1 MKLHSKRLLAIAKAI
16 AQYKQGTILAD
27 IGTDHAY
34 LPCFLYDQGVIEK
47 AYACDVAEGPLA
59 SSKQTI
65 IANHMEGKIIPLL
78 GNGLDP
84 IVNED
89 VDMISICGMGGMLMI
104 EILDAHNEMHNHRF
118 FLQANNGLAE
128 LRAYLAGHHFC
139 IIDEDLVEDA
149 HHIYEYM
156 VVEKGEMVLDEDDL
170 LFGSINRQKKTEL
183 FRKKWQFELNVQ
195 KKIMASL
202 PEGHP
207 KRINV
212 TQMIEKIEKV
222 LA

>member
-16 AQYKQGTILAD
+16 AQHKQGTILAD

-89 VDMISICGMGGMLMI
+89 VGMISICGMGGMLMI
-104 EILDAHNEMHNHRF
+104 EILDAHNEMHDHRF

-156 VVEKGEMVLDEDDL
+156 VVEKGEMVLVEDDL
-170 LFGSINRQKKTEL
+170 LFGPINRQKKTEL

-195 KKIMASL
+195 KKIIASL

>member
-1 MKLHSKRLLAIAKAI
+1 
-16 AQYKQGTILAD
+16 
-27 IGTDHAY
+27 
-34 LPCFLYDQGVIEK
+34 
-47 AYACDVAEGPLA
+47 

-104 EILDAHNEMHNHRF
+104 EILDAHNEMHDHRF

-156 VVEKGEMVLDEDDL
+156 VVEKGEMALDEDDL
-170 LFGSINRQKKTEL
+170 LFGPINRQKKTEL

-195 KKIMASL
+195 KKIIASL

>member
-104 EILDAHNEMHNHRF
+104 EILDVHNEMHDHRF

-170 LFGSINRQKKTEL
+170 LFGPINRQKKTEL

-195 KKIMASL
+195 KKIMDSL

-207 KRINV
+207 KHTKV
-212 TQMIEKIEKV
+212 HKMIEKIKKV

>member
-16 AQYKQGTILAD
+16 AQHKQGTILAD

-47 AYACDVAEGPLA
+47 AYACDVTEGPLA

-89 VDMISICGMGGMLMI
+89 VGMISICGMGGMLMI
-104 EILDAHNEMHNHRF
+104 EILDAHNEMHDHRF

-195 KKIMASL
+195 KKIIASL

>member
-16 AQYKQGTILAD
+16 AQHKQGTILAD

-195 KKIMASL
+195 KKIIASL

>member
-16 AQYKQGTILAD
+16 AQHKQGTILAD

-47 AYACDVAEGPLA
+47 AYACDVTEGPLA

-104 EILDAHNEMHNHRF
+104 EILDAHNEMHDHRF

-156 VVEKGEMVLDEDDL
+156 VVEKGELVLDEDDL
-170 LFGSINRQKKTEL
+170 LFGPINRQKKTEL

-195 KKIMASL
+195 KKIIASL

>member
-1 MKLHSKRLLAIAKAI
+1 
-16 AQYKQGTILAD
+16 
-27 IGTDHAY
+27 
-34 LPCFLYDQGVIEK
+34 
-47 AYACDVAEGPLA
+47 
-59 SSKQTI
+59 
-65 IANHMEGKIIPLL
+65 
-78 GNGLDP
+78 
-84 IVNED
+84 
-89 VDMISICGMGGMLMI
+89 
-104 EILDAHNEMHNHRF
+104 MHNHRF

-170 LFGSINRQKKTEL
+170 LFGPINRQKKTEL

-207 KRINV
+207 KHTNV
-212 TQMIEKIEKV
+212 
-222 LA
+222 L

>member
-16 AQYKQGTILAD
+16 AQHKQGTILAD

-104 EILDAHNEMHNHRF
+104 EILDAHNEMH
-118 FLQANNGLAE
+118 
-128 LRAYLAGHHFC
+128 
-139 IIDEDLVEDA
+139 
-149 HHIYEYM
+149 
-156 VVEKGEMVLDEDDL
+156 
-170 LFGSINRQKKTEL
+170 
-183 FRKKWQFELNVQ
+183 
-195 KKIMASL
+195 
-202 PEGHP
+202 
-207 KRINV
+207 
-212 TQMIEKIEKV
+212 
-222 LA
+222 

>member
-104 EILDAHNEMHNHRF
+104 EILDAHNEMHDHRF

-195 KKIMASL
+195 KKIIASL

>member
-16 AQYKQGTILAD
+16 AQHKQGTILAD

-104 EILDAHNEMHNHRF
+104 EILDAHNEMHDHRF

-183 FRKKWQFELNVQ
+183 LRKKWQFELNVQ
-195 KKIMASL
+195 KKIIASL

>member
-16 AQYKQGTILAD
+16 AQHKQGTILAD

-104 EILDAHNEMHNHRF
+104 EILDAHNEMHDHRF

-195 KKIMASL
+195 KKIIASL

>member
-16 AQYKQGTILAD
+16 AQHKQGTILAD

-104 EILDAHNEMHNHRF
+104 EILDAHNEMHDHRF

-170 LFGSINRQKKTEL
+170 LFGPINRQKKTEL

-207 KRINV
+207 KA
-212 TQMIEKIEKV
+212 

>member
-16 AQYKQGTILAD
+16 AQHKQGTILAD

-139 IIDEDLVEDA
+139 IIDEIDEDLVEDA

-170 LFGSINRQKKTEL
+170 LFGPINRQKKTEL

-207 KRINV
+207 KHTNV
-212 TQMIEKIEKV
+212 LKMIEND
-222 LA
+222 

>member
-104 EILDAHNEMHNHRF
+104 EILDAHNEMHDHRF

-156 VVEKGEMVLDEDDL
+156 VVEKGEMALDEDDL
-170 LFGSINRQKKTEL
+170 LFGPINRQKKTEL

-195 KKIMASL
+195 KKIIASL

>member
-16 AQYKQGTILAD
+16 AQHKQGTILAD

-47 AYACDVAEGPLA
+47 AYACDVTEGPLA

-104 EILDAHNEMHNHRF
+104 EILDAHNEMHDHRF

-170 LFGSINRQKKTEL
+170 LFGPINRQKKTEL

-195 KKIMASL
+195 KKIIASL

>member
-16 AQYKQGTILAD
+16 AQHKQGTILAD

-104 EILDAHNEMHNHRF
+104 EILDAHNEMHDHRF

-195 KKIMASL
+195 KKI
-202 PEGHP
+202 
-207 KRINV
+207 
-212 TQMIEKIEKV
+212 
-222 LA
+222 

>member
-16 AQYKQGTILAD
+16 AQHKQGTILAD

-104 EILDAHNEMHNHRF
+104 EILDAHNEMHDHRF

-156 VVEKGEMVLDEDDL
+156 VVEKGEMALDEDDL
-170 LFGSINRQKKTEL
+170 LFGPINRQKKTEL

-195 KKIMASL
+195 KKIIASL

>member
-16 AQYKQGTILAD
+16 AQHKQGTILAD

-89 VDMISICGMGGMLMI
+89 VGMISICGMGGMLMI
-104 EILDAHNEMHNHRF
+104 EILDAHNEMHDHRF

-195 KKIMASL
+195 KKIIASL

>member
-16 AQYKQGTILAD
+16 AQHKQGTILAD

-34 LPCFLYDQGVIEK
+34 LPCFLYDQCVIEK

-104 EILDAHNEMHNHRF
+104 EILDAHNEMHDHRF

-156 VVEKGEMVLDEDDL
+156 VVEKGEMVLGEDDL
-170 LFGSINRQKKTEL
+170 LFGPINRQKKTEL

-195 KKIMASL
+195 KKIIASL

>member
-16 AQYKQGTILAD
+16 AQHKQGTILAD

-104 EILDAHNEMHNHRF
+104 EILDAHNEMHDHRF

-156 VVEKGEMVLDEDDL
+156 VVEKGEMVLGEDDL
-170 LFGSINRQKKTEL
+170 LFGPINRQKKTEL

-195 KKIMASL
+195 KKIIASL

>member
-16 AQYKQGTILAD
+16 AQHKQGTILAD

-149 HHIYEYM
+149 HHIY
-156 VVEKGEMVLDEDDL
+156 
-170 LFGSINRQKKTEL
+170 

-207 KRINV
+207 KHTNV
-212 TQMIEKIEKV
+212 LKMIEKIEKV

>member
-16 AQYKQGTILAD
+16 AQHKQGTILAD

-104 EILDAHNEMHNHRF
+104 EILDAHNEMHDHRF

-128 LRAYLAGHHFC
+128 LRAYLAGHYFC

-195 KKIMASL
+195 KKIIASL

>member
-16 AQYKQGTILAD
+16 AQHKQGTILAD

-104 EILDAHNEMHNHRF
+104 EILDAHNEMHDHRF

-156 VVEKGEMVLDEDDL
+156 VVEKGKMVLDEDDL
-170 LFGSINRQKKTEL
+170 LFGPINRQKKTEL

-195 KKIMASL
+195 KKIIASL

>member
-16 AQYKQGTILAD
+16 AQHKQGIILAD

-104 EILDAHNEMHNHRF
+104 EILDAHNEMHDHRF

-170 LFGSINRQKKTEL
+170 LFGPINRQKKTEL

-195 KKIMASL
+195 KKIIASL

-212 TQMIEKIEKV
+212 LKMIEKIEKV

>member
-16 AQYKQGTILAD
+16 AQHKQGTILAD

-47 AYACDVAEGPLA
+47 AYACDVTEGPLA

-104 EILDAHNEMHNHRF
+104 EILDAHNEMHDHRF

-156 VVEKGEMVLDEDDL
+156 VVEKGEMVLGEDDL
-170 LFGSINRQKKTEL
+170 LFGPINRQKKTEL

-195 KKIMASL
+195 KKIIASL

>member
-104 EILDAHNEMHNHRF
+104 EILDAHNEMHDHRF

-156 VVEKGEMVLDEDDL
+156 VVEKGEMVLGEDDL
-170 LFGSINRQKKTEL
+170 LFGPINRQKKTEL

-195 KKIMASL
+195 KKIIASL

>member
-16 AQYKQGTILAD
+16 AQHKQGTILAD

-47 AYACDVAEGPLA
+47 AYACDVTEGPLA

-89 VDMISICGMGGMLMI
+89 VGMISICGMGGMLMI
-104 EILDAHNEMHNHRF
+104 EILDAHNEMHDHRF

-170 LFGSINRQKKTEL
+170 LFGPINRQKKTEL

-195 KKIMASL
+195 KKIIASL

>member
-1 MKLHSKRLLAIAKAI
+1 MKLHSKRLLAIAQAI
-16 AQYKQGTILAD
+16 AKYKQGTILAD

-47 AYACDVAEGPLA
+47 AYACDVANGPLA
-59 SSKQTI
+59 SSRQTI

-84 IVNED
+84 IANED

-104 EILDAHNEMHNHRF
+104 EILDAHSEMHDHRF

-128 LRAYLAGHHFC
+128 LRAYLAQHHFC

-156 VVEKGEMVLDEDDL
+156 VVEKGEMALDEDDL
-170 LFGSINRQKKTEL
+170 LFGPINRKKKTKL
-183 FRKKWQFELNVQ
+183 FRQKWQFELNVQ
-195 KKIMASL
+195 KKIIASL

>member
-16 AQYKQGTILAD
+16 AQHKQGAILAD

-156 VVEKGEMVLDEDDL
+156 VVEKGEMALDEDDL
-170 LFGSINRQKKTEL
+170 LFGPINRQKKTEL

-207 KRINV
+207 KHTNV
-212 TQMIEKIEKV
+212 LKMIEKIEKV

>member
-1 MKLHSKRLLAIAKAI
+1 MKLHSKRLLAIAQAI

-47 AYACDVAEGPLA
+47 AYACDVAKGPLV

-65 IANHMEGKIIPLL
+65 MTHHMEDQIIPLL

-84 IVNED
+84 IVDKD

-104 EILDAHNEMHNHRF
+104 EILDAHKEMHDHRF
-118 FLQANNGLAE
+118 FLQANNGLSE
-128 LRAYLAGHHFC
+128 LRAYLEKHHFH

-170 LFGSINRQKKTEL
+170 LFGPINRKKKTNL
-183 FRKKWQFELNVQ
+183 FRQKWQFELNVQ
-195 KKIMASL
+195 KKIIASL

-207 KRINV
+207 KR
-212 TQMIEKIEKV
+212 TQVMKMIKKIEKV

>member
-16 AQYKQGTILAD
+16 AQHKQGTILAD

-104 EILDAHNEMHNHRF
+104 EILDAHNEMHDHRF

-128 LRAYLAGHHFC
+128 LRAYLAGHYFC

-170 LFGSINRQKKTEL
+170 LFGPINRQKKTEL

-195 KKIMASL
+195 KKIIASL

>member
-16 AQYKQGTILAD
+16 AQHKQGTILAD

-104 EILDAHNEMHNHRF
+104 EILDAHNEMHDHRF

-170 LFGSINRQKKTEL
+170 LFGPINRQKKTEL

-195 KKIMASL
+195 KKIIASL

>member
-16 AQYKQGTILAD
+16 AQHKQGTILAD

-128 LRAYLAGHHFC
+128 LRAYLAMNIWLWKKEKWLLMKMIFS
-139 IIDEDLVEDA
+139 LV
-149 HHIYEYM
+149 
-156 VVEKGEMVLDEDDL
+156 L
-170 LFGSINRQKKTEL
+170 LTVKRKQNYLERNGS
-183 FRKKWQFELNVQ
+183 LN
-195 KKIMASL
+195 
-202 PEGHP
+202 
-207 KRINV
+207 
-212 TQMIEKIEKV
+212 
-222 LA
+222 

>member
-156 VVEKGEMVLDEDDL
+156 VVEKGEMALDEDDL
-170 LFGSINRQKKTEL
+170 LFGPINRQKKTEL

-195 KKIMASL
+195 KKIIASL

>member
-1 MKLHSKRLLAIAKAI
+1 
-16 AQYKQGTILAD
+16 
-27 IGTDHAY
+27 
-34 LPCFLYDQGVIEK
+34 
-47 AYACDVAEGPLA
+47 
-59 SSKQTI
+59 
-65 IANHMEGKIIPLL
+65 MEGKIIPLL

-89 VDMISICGMGGMLMI
+89 VGMISICGMGGMLMI
-104 EILDAHNEMHNHRF
+104 EILDAHNEMHDHRF

-195 KKIMASL
+195 KKIIASL

>member
-16 AQYKQGTILAD
+16 AQHKQGTILAD

-89 VDMISICGMGGMLMI
+89 VGMISICGMGGMLMI
-104 EILDAHNEMHNHRF
+104 EILDAHNEMHDHRF

-156 VVEKGEMVLDEDDL
+156 VVEEGEMVLDEDDL
-170 LFGSINRQKKTEL
+170 LFGPINRQKKTEL

-202 PEGHP
+202 PEGRP
-207 KRINV
+207 KHTNV
-212 TQMIEKIEKV
+212 LKMIEKIEKV

>member
-16 AQYKQGTILAD
+16 AQHKQGTILAD

-104 EILDAHNEMHNHRF
+104 EILDAHNEMHDHRF

-156 VVEKGEMVLDEDDL
+156 VVEKGEMVLGEDDL
-170 LFGSINRQKKTEL
+170 LFGPINRQKKTKL

-195 KKIMASL
+195 KKIIASL

>member
-16 AQYKQGTILAD
+16 AQHKQGTILAD

-104 EILDAHNEMHNHRF
+104 EILDAHNEMHDHRF

-128 LRAYLAGHHFC
+128 LRAYLAGHYFC

-156 VVEKGEMVLDEDDL
+156 VVEKGEMVLGEDDL
-170 LFGSINRQKKTEL
+170 LFGPINRQKKTEL

-195 KKIMASL
+195 KKIIASL

>member
-104 EILDAHNEMHNHRF
+104 EILDAHNEMHDHRF

-170 LFGSINRQKKTEL
+170 LFGPINRQKKTEL

-195 KKIMASL
+195 KKIIASL